1 MARQGINTGTSP
13 NDGLGDSLL
22 TGAIKINSNFSE
34 IYNTFGDGNNL
45 VSYSNSSGISTYSN
59 ISGVSTYSITSGIA
73 TYSPTSGVST
83 YASIAGYSTS
93 SGISTVSQGLTG
105 TPNLNVGVVTATSYI
120 GSGSNLTGVITS
132 LVAGSNVTITQSS
145 GIATISA
152 SGSGGGG
159 SGDYSI
165 IAGYSTSSGISTV
178 AQGLTGTPSI
188 NVYNVGVASAINVGA
203 ASTFQ
208 KSVHFESTLLIGDT
222 DELQIFHDGNNSYID
237 NSSVGNLIIRDSGT
251 GIQLKKT
258 SGALMGVF
266 NNDAGVEL
274 YYNGVL
280 KFQTFQNGVAIN
292 ESVGIGS
299 TAGNP
304 PYRLTVSGV
313 GATITQGLANAIA
326 DFTSSVNG
334 YGQVNVRN
342 SLSGAN
348 ASGDIVVTA
357 NSGTDTSNFIDLG
370 INNAGF
376 TTTSWTINGALDG
389 YLYTSDGN
397 LSIGAASASKYL
409 SLFAGGTLAANEQ
422 VRVTSTGVGIGTTNP
437 TSKLT
442 VTGDVNIT
450 GVVTATSFS
459 GSGSGLTNI
468 PSGQLTGALPA
479 IDGSALTGIVASSTG
494 VNIRDD
500 GSSVGTA
507 TTIDFGANLSV
518 SFASGTATITGSS
531 GGGSQTLDTT
541 LGLGN
546 TSSLGMSVGVV
557 TATEF
562 IGGGSDLRNLPGT
575 HLVSYA
581 SHSETSNSALSI
593 AGSSFNQVGILTG
606 SLASASGDNFGYSVA
621 TSADGKTIIV
631 GAYNDEQTGSG
642 DSSGVVYVYD
652 RIGSSFNQVG
662 ILTGSLAVNSFDYFG
677 WSVATSADGKTI
689 IVGAYGDEQTGS
701 GDASGVVY
709 VFDRVGNSFNQVGIL
724 TGSLASDDDD
734 RFGYSVTTSADG
746 KTIVVGASRDE
757 QTGSGSAAGVVYVF
771 DRIGNSFNQVG
782 ILTGSLAVDA
792 SDNFGWSVAT
802 SADGKTIVVGVL
814 FDEQAGSGASSGVV
828 YVYDRVGNSFN
839 QVGILTGSLAVN
851 SGDFFGYSV
860 ATSADGKTIVVG
872 ARSDE
877 IGATTGT
884 GVVYVYDRVGN
895 SFNQVGILT
904 GSLAV
909 DSDDWFGYSVA
920 TSADGKTIVVN
931 AYQDEQTGS
940 GASSGVVYIFKRQG
954 NSFNQVGILTGSL
967 AVDASDNFGRSV
979 AISAD
984 GKTII
989 VGASSDE
996 IGATTGTGVVYV
1008 FDETRNTYVHSGP
1021 TGNIGIGTTNAT
1033 SKLTIGGDVIITG
1046 ITTVGLANTSTPP
1059 SNSQMSFELTS
1070 NTNLRI
1076 KVRGTDGVLRS
1087 ANITLA

>member
-662 ILTGSLAVNSFDYFG
+662 ILTGSLAVNSGDSFG
-677 WSVATSADGKTI
+677 YSVATSADGKTI
-689 IVGAYGDEQTGS
+689 IVGAVSDEQTGS
-701 GDASGVVY
+701 GADYGV
-709 VFDRVGNSFNQVGIL
+709 
-724 TGSLASDDDD
+724 A
-734 RFGYSVTTSADG
+734 
-746 KTIVVGASRDE
+746 
-757 QTGSGSAAGVVYVF
+757 
-771 DRIGNSFNQVG
+771 
-782 ILTGSLAVDA
+782 
-792 SDNFGWSVAT
+792 
-802 SADGKTIVVGVL
+802 
-814 FDEQAGSGASSGVV
+814 

-851 SGDFFGYSV
+851 SGDNFGWSV

>member
-562 IGGGSDLRNLPGT
+562 IGGGSNLRNLSGT

-593 AGSSFNQVGILTG
+593 AGISTYNRAGILTG
-606 SLASASGDNFGYSVA
+606 SLAVDSGDNFGNSVA
-621 TSADGKTIIV
+621 TSADGKTII
-631 GAYNDEQTGSG
+631 
-642 DSSGVVYVYD
+642 
-652 RIGSSFNQVG
+652 I
-662 ILTGSLAVNSFDYFG
+662 
-677 WSVATSADGKTI
+677 
-689 IVGAYGDEQTGS
+689 
-701 GDASGVVY
+701 
-709 VFDRVGNSFNQVGIL
+709 
-724 TGSLASDDDD
+724 
-734 RFGYSVTTSADG
+734 
-746 KTIVVGASRDE
+746 
-757 QTGSGSAAGVVYVF
+757 
-771 DRIGNSFNQVG
+771 
-782 ILTGSLAVDA
+782 
-792 SDNFGWSVAT
+792 
-802 SADGKTIVVGVL
+802 
-814 FDEQAGSGASSGVV
+814 
-828 YVYDRVGNSFN
+828 
-839 QVGILTGSLAVN
+839 
-851 SGDFFGYSV
+851 
-860 ATSADGKTIVVG
+860 
-872 ARSDE
+872 
-877 IGATTGT
+877 
-884 GVVYVYDRVGN
+884 
-895 SFNQVGILT
+895 
-904 GSLAV
+904 
-909 DSDDWFGYSVA
+909 
-920 TSADGKTIVVN
+920 
-931 AYQDEQTGS
+931 
-940 GASSGVVYIFKRQG
+940 
-954 NSFNQVGILTGSL
+954 
-967 AVDASDNFGRSV
+967 
-979 AISAD
+979 
-984 GKTII
+984 
-989 VGASSDE
+989 
-996 IGATTGTGVVYV
+996 
-1008 FDETRNTYVHSGP
+1008 
-1021 TGNIGIGTTNAT
+1021 
-1033 SKLTIGGDVIITG
+1033 
-1046 ITTVGLANTSTPP
+1046 
-1059 SNSQMSFELTS
+1059 
-1070 NTNLRI
+1070 
-1076 KVRGTDGVLRS
+1076 
-1087 ANITLA
+1087 